1 MNELFKK
8 YEDAFNECFPL
19 MLMRGTSEDD
29 VKDAIEKCLKN
40 GKPYEVDAEGDY

>member
-1 MNELFKK
+1 MNELLKK

-19 MLMRGTSEDD
+19 MLMRGASEDD

-40 GKPYEVDAEGDY
+40 GKPYEVDAKGDY